1 MYAPIFLLTFV
12 WVAFICKPED
22 KSSST
27 DAHSDG
33 KYSHHR
39 QREPINQVETEGV
52 VLEVMH
58 KNRFSHHQICRAG
71 SFDL

>member
-27 DAHSDG
+27 DAYSVG
-33 KYSHHR
+33 KYNHNR
-39 QREPINQVETEGV
+39 QREPVNQVGTEGV
-52 VLEVMH
+52 VLEPMH
-58 KNRFSHHQICRAG
+58 KTYFSYHQICRAG
-71 SFDL
+71 SLDL